1 MCCRSSLGV
10 TDVSTQCTA
19 ALQRSHPLLWQQA
32 ACFAEGS
39 SLRHSAEETLQEDK
53 EGPGPDSTVL
63 NRKTPMAHD
72 KDGNVQAGKVDTGKD
87 GKGVEEKTSHPTKA
101 SGEGSKGSKK

>member
-1 MCCRSSLGV
+1 MNKGGKITSGILM
-10 TDVSTQCTA
+10 DP
-19 ALQRSHPLLWQQA
+19 QRAMLSVLQA